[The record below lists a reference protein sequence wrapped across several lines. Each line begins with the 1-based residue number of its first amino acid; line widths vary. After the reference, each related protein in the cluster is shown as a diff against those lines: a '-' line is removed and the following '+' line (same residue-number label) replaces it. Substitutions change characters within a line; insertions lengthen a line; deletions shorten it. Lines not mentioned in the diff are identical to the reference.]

1 MKGRIDRIEEEKGEM
16 VVIDFKSGKSRI
28 AKKDIPL
35 DIQLNIYAMAIQMM
49 NGKLPKRASLV
60 YLEEEG
66 VKQVDYFPT
75 EQSIGVFREKLDGLV
90 QAIIDERFDPTPG
103 YMECRF
109 CDYGGL
115 CTGKEKGDGK

>member
-1 MKGRIDRIEEEKGEM
+1 
-16 VVIDFKSGKSRI
+16 
-28 AKKDIPL
+28 
-35 DIQLNIYAMAIQMM
+35 MALQMM

-75 EQSIGVFREKLDGLV
+75 EHSIGVFWEKLDGLV
-90 QAIIDERFDPTPG
+90 QVIMDERFDPTPG

-109 CDYGGL
+109 CDYGDCVQGRRRGMGSE
-115 CTGKEKGDGK
+115 TSVFGN